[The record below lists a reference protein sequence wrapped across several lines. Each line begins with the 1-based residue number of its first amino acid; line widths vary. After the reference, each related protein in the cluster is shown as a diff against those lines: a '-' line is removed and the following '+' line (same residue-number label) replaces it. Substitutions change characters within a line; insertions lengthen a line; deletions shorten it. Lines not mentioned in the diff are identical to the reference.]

1 MKDCT
6 YYLKMDYSLKCF
18 DNDYNK
24 YVTATYVGSIYPV
37 VFPLF
42 IVAVLYLLYYRPQV
56 KTRAANPH
64 PKRYEI
70 VEGMRF
76 IYENYDE
83 RCWYWEIVEMFRKLI
98 LTSGLALLGAEGRT
112 YIGMA
117 AMASGFYAVAHA
129 QARPIPD
136 RFEHLLQLASLVA
149 TFFNL
154 SVGVLLRIP
163 TEMIDYSIEKDKDSI
178 GVTVLLVT
186 ANFMVIGLVV
196 GEQLLCF
203 LRFQISLVKIQHTL
217 IN

>member
-18 DNDYNK
+18 DKFYNK
-24 YVTATYVGSIYPV
+24 YVTAAYVGAIYPV
-37 VFPLF
+37 LFPLF
-42 IVAVLYLLYYRPQV
+42 IVVVLYLLYYRPHI
-56 KTRAANPH
+56 KNRARNPER
-64 PKRYEI
+64 KRYEI

-83 RCWYWEIVEMFRKLI
+83 RCWYWEIVETVRKLI
-98 LTSGLALLGAEGRT
+98 LTSGLALIGAEGRT
-112 YIGMA
+112 YIGIA

-136 RFEHLLQLASLVA
+136 KFEHLLQLASLVA

-163 TEMIDYSIEKDKDSI
+163 SEMVNYSIEKDKDSV
-178 GVTVLLVT
+178 GVTILLVT
-186 ANFMVIGLVV
+186 ANVMVIGLIVS
-196 GEQLLCF
+196 EYISRCF
-203 LRFQISLVKIQHTL
+203 FSVFS
-217 IN
+217 